1 MLSHV
6 RLFVTPRTVA
16 GLLCSWNSP
25 GKNTGAGSHSL
36 LQEVFPTQGSNP
48 ALLHC
53 RWILYHL
60 NHQGV
65 LDYWFPK
72 DTGGSVQ
79 HRVVPDMQAC
89 GVRQADWGNMV
100 ETE

>member
-1 MLSHV
+1 MWLGYDPV
-6 RLFVTPRTVA
+6 FLFLH
-16 GLLCSWNSP
+16 GI
-25 GKNTGAGSHSL
+25 
-36 LQEVFPTQGSNP
+36 FPTQGSNP
-48 ALLHC
+48 GLLHC

-60 NHQGV
+60 SHQGV

-100 ETE
+100 ETELGFTGWGGSHSKLFSSSPTSPDI